1 MIALSKLSI
10 RATLGALIGVMGV
23 MLIASTV
30 SDVSDAYSRY
40 AAAQRIASYAPIS
53 QALFKTLQ
61 EARLER
67 GNTQTALS
75 GEAPVVA
82 SMADDIAKNRKVTEE
97 GYAAS
102 VALLAKVSLP
112 GLDQAIGKLKASHEA
127 LAALRGKAA
136 NDIRVPRAQRDAALI
151 RDWAGV
157 GQNFLDQL
165 EATGTLLENSLLFF
179 DPVIDQTLSVKRAAW
194 TVRSAA
200 GSTVLRIG
208 STLSAGRA
216 WTAEE
221 AQAQARDLGIASAA
235 WTIVREASARPEL
248 AKSIDAAVKAAQ
260 PNFTGPLA
268 EENAAL
274 GKQLAAGEK
283 PAMAAPDFLRTRI
296 EALALIGNVSVVA
309 LAEIVRMADDQIA
322 AAQSALVLNAL
333 LLLLAIGLIVAGFLI
348 AMRRISAPIRALT
361 GAMQRLAAHDLAT
374 DIPGASRGDEIGAMA
389 RAVQVFK
396 TSGIERELLEAEAL
410 ASHRR
415 EKLRENEK
423 RELAESA
430 AQAAH
435 ERVLALEEK
444 MRMEAEFARVERL
457 ANLGGLVAGVAHE
470 LNTPIGNAVTV
481 ASTLSER
488 AEGFARELA
497 AGQVRKSSLERLID
511 ELRDGTAILMRGLQ
525 RASDLIQHFKR
536 VAVDQTSEQ
545 RRVFRIDEL
554 VSDIAGTMAPQLS
567 RAGVALNADIDVK
580 PPLDSYPG
588 PLGQVLL
595 NLVGNA
601 QIHGIGEGNSGTITI
616 AARQSGAD
624 AIEISVRDGGKGIPA
639 GLRDRIFEP
648 FFTTRLGQGGSGLGL
663 SIVHNIV
670 TKVLGGT
677 IRVDSEVGHGTTMT
691 MRIPL
696 RAPTGAQGQLEG
708 TYDVGHAKRAG

>member
-1 MIALSKLSI
+1 MRFSASLRFTLLTLLGVNTAIALWFAIDMSI
-10 RATLGALIGVMGV
+10 
-23 MLIASTV
+23 
-30 SDVSDAYSRY
+30 DAIR
-40 AAAQRIASYAPIS
+40 QR
-53 QALFKTLQ
+53 
-61 EARLER
+61 E
-67 GNTQTALS
+67 
-75 GEAPVVA
+75 
-82 SMADDIAKNRKVTEE
+82 
-97 GYAAS
+97 
-102 VALLAKVSLP
+102 VALLAKGSNAISDLLIEATAARARERGMIAVALNRPEPTPKQARDGIDVARVAGDTALAEVMVKLRAIPSQPDWMLARDEAEAAQESLQRAREEAD
-112 GLDQAIGKLKASHEA
+112 GLMTLPASERPRERVDAWFHEA
-127 LAALRGKAA
+127 TGAIDRANALRLAIDFGALSAQPVLNGFVPLKNELWAISEFAGRQRAIIGAHIARDEPLMLRTIQELDLLDGAIIRANGQINNLLRNRLIASNVLADIATMRLIFAA
-136 NDIRVPRAQRDAALI
+136 EFQRARDAA
-151 RDWAGV
+151 V
-157 GQNFLDQL
+157 Q
-165 EATGTLLENSLLFF
+165 
-179 DPVIDQTLSVKRAAW
+179 
-194 TVRSAA
+194 
-200 GSTVLRIG
+200 
-208 STLSAGRA
+208 AGRTGQA
-216 WTAEE
+216 YPLNATQWFDTATLGIEAVLNMTAVASQTAR
-221 AQAQARDLGIASAA
+221 AQA
-235 WTIVREASARPEL
+235 
-248 AKSIDAAVKAAQ
+248 DAAVRRANEGVIAASII
-260 PNFTGPLA
+260 F
-268 EENAAL
+268 AL
-274 GKQLAAGEK
+274 ILAA
-283 PAMAAPDFLRTRI
+283 AIVAF
-296 EALALIGNVSVVA
+296 LALQWRV
-309 LAEIVRMADDQIA
+309 
-322 AAQSALVLNAL
+322 
-333 LLLLAIGLIVAGFLI
+333 
-348 AMRRISAPIRALT
+348 IRPLESLT
-361 GAMQRLAAHDLAT
+361 TIMNRLAKRDWGVQVPVLA
-374 DIPGASRGDEIGAMA
+374 RGDEIGAMA

-396 TSGIERELLEAEAL
+396 TSGIERELLEAEAVE
-410 ASHRR
+410 SHRR

-497 AGQVRKSSLERLID
+497 AGQVRKSSLDRLIG

-545 RRVFRIDEL
+545 RRVFRIEEL

-567 RAGVALNADIDVK
+567 RAGVTLNVDIDAK
-580 PPLDSYPG
+580 SPLDSYPG

-601 QIHGIGEGNSGTITI
+601 QIHGIGEGNSGTVTI
-616 AARQSGAD
+616 AARQGGTD
-624 AIEISVRDGGKGIPA
+624 AVEISVRDSGKGIPA

-677 IRVDSEVGHGTTMT
+677 IRVDSEVGSGTTMT

-708 TYDVGHAKRAG
+708 TYDVGQAKRAG

>member
-1 MIALSKLSI
+1 MRFSASLRFTLLTLLGINTAIALWFAIDMSL
-10 RATLGALIGVMGV
+10 
-23 MLIASTV
+23 
-30 SDVSDAYSRY
+30 DAVR
-40 AAAQRIASYAPIS
+40 QR
-53 QALFKTLQ
+53 
-61 EARLER
+61 E
-67 GNTQTALS
+67 
-75 GEAPVVA
+75 
-82 SMADDIAKNRKVTEE
+82 
-97 GYAAS
+97 
-102 VALLAKVSLP
+102 VALLAKRSN
-112 GLDQAIGKLKASHEA
+112 AISDLLIEATAARARERGMTAVALNRPEPIPKQTRDGIDVARVAGDTALAEA
-127 LAALRGKAA
+127 LVKLRAIPPQPDWMLARGEAEAAQESLLRAREEADGLMTLPAQERPRDRVDAWFHEVTGAIDRANALRLALDFGALSAQPVLNGFVPLKNELWAISEFAGRQRAIIGAHIARDEPLMLRTIQDLDLLDGAILRA
-136 NDIRVPRAQRDAALI
+136 NGQINNLLRNRLIASNVSADIATTRMIFDAEFQRARDAAIQSGRTGQAYPMNATQWFDTATLGIEVVLNMTAVASQTARAQADAAVRKADEGVIVASIIFALI
-151 RDWAGV
+151 LAAAIVAFLALEWRVIRPLESLTTIMNRLARRDWAV
-157 GQNFLDQL
+157 QV
-165 EATGTLLENSLLFF
+165 
-179 DPVIDQTLSVKRAAW
+179 PV
-194 TVRSAA
+194 
-200 GSTVLRIG
+200 
-208 STLSAGRA
+208 
-216 WTAEE
+216 
-221 AQAQARDLGIASAA
+221 
-235 WTIVREASARPEL
+235 L
-248 AKSIDAAVKAAQ
+248 A
-260 PNFTGPLA
+260 
-268 EENAAL
+268 
-274 GKQLAAGEK
+274 
-283 PAMAAPDFLRTRI
+283 
-296 EALALIGNVSVVA
+296 
-309 LAEIVRMADDQIA
+309 
-322 AAQSALVLNAL
+322 
-333 LLLLAIGLIVAGFLI
+333 
-348 AMRRISAPIRALT
+348 
-361 GAMQRLAAHDLAT
+361 
-374 DIPGASRGDEIGAMA
+374 RGDEIGAMA